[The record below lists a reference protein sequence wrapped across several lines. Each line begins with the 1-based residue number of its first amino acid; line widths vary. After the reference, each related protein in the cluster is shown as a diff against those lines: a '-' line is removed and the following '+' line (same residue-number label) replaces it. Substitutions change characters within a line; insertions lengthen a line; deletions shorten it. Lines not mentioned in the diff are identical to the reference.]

1 MSNSLHDRAL
11 QLHKENKGKI
21 SIQLKTP
28 LESKEEL
35 SLIYTPGVAEVSRHL
50 AKHPEQTNEYT
61 WRGRCVAVIS
71 DGSAVLG
78 LGNIGP
84 EGAYPVMEGKCALF
98 RRFAR
103 LDAVPILLS
112 TQDPDEIIETVI
124 RIAPSFGAINL
135 EDISAPRCFY
145 IEERLKKALDI
156 PVIHD
161 DQWGTAVVVYSGL
174 LNACK
179 VTGRTLVKSKIVV
192 NGVGAAGSAIIKI
205 LHHNNVRNII
215 ACDSNGIIYSNR
227 EGNSE
232 HKSLIASISNPGKTT
247 GFLEDAVQNTDIL
260 IGVSKAGLFTD
271 AMIKTMKPDP
281 IVFAMA
287 NPNPEIMPDE
297 AKSAGVAVIATGRS
311 DFPNQVNNALGFP
324 GMFKGLLQ
332 AHVTEVTLDMLTNAA
347 VSLSRVIKEPD
358 KDHIIPSVFDPNVV
372 PAIAENICK
381 KPSQ

>member
-1 MSNSLHDRAL
+1 MPDTLSEQAL

-21 SIQLKTP
+21 HIELNTP
-28 LESKEEL
+28 LETKDDL
-35 SLIYTPGVAEVSRHL
+35 SLVYTPGVADVSRHL
-50 AKHPEQTNEYT
+50 SKHPEETNDYT

-98 RRFAR
+98 KRFAG
-103 LDAVPILLS
+103 LDAVPILLI
-112 TQDPDEIIETVI
+112 TQDPDEIIDTVI

-145 IEERLKKALDI
+145 IEEQLKKKLNI

-179 VTGRTLVKSKIVV
+179 VTSRSFKKSKIVV
-192 NGVGAAGSAIIKI
+192 NGVGAAGTAIIKI
-205 LHHNNVRNII
+205 LHHNKVKNII

-227 EGNSE
+227 EGNSD
-232 HKSLIASISNPGKTT
+232 HKSYIASITNPNIVKGN
-247 GFLEDAVQNTDIL
+247 LEVAAQNADII
-260 IGVSKAGLFTD
+260 IGVSKADLFTD
-271 AMIKTMKPDP
+271 TIIRSMNKES
-281 IVFAMA
+281 IVFALA
-287 NPNPEIMPDE
+287 NPNPEIMPE
-297 AKSAGVAVIATGRS
+297 AAKSAGVAVIATGRS

-324 GMFKGLLQ
+324 GIFKGLFD
-332 AHVTEVTLDMLTNAA
+332 AHVTEVTLEMLTNAA
-347 VSLSRVIKEPD
+347 VSLSAVIENPD
-358 KDHIIPSVFDPNVV
+358 TDHIIPSVFDPEVV
-372 PAIAENICK
+372 PSISKNIVK
-381 KPSQ
+381 S